1 MQDNTV
7 FKAICCANRVTR
19 RAIETTKIKMW
30 ILLGVLL
37 EVAHAVKAPAYAS
50 MMAIE
55 DYLFYEMDGEVA
67 TEVV

>member
-1 MQDNTV
+1 
-7 FKAICCANRVTR
+7 
-19 RAIETTKIKMW
+19 MW

-67 TEVV
+67 EWQDDGDCTLMCG